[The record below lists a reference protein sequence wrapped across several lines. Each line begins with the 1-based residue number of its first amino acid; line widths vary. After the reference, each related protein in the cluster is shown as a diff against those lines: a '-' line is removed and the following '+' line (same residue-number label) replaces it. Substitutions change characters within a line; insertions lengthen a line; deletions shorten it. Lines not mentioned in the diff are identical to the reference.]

1 MSLNQAATQYGSAI
15 QTAGMGLE
23 ATGAY
28 FEAKVNKTLLK
39 SKANIADINARTT
52 ELAAESAM
60 SAGRTAKAKSDL
72 EYGAIKAGQKVGMA
86 ANMLDLG
93 SVTSQNVLNSTD
105 YIKEVDSDIIMANA
119 AKQAWGLRIDAT
131 NQRNEALGYRA
142 EAKGISPFMSAAKSL
157 LGSAQRTAASRS
169 RADAAQNGVARETI
183 PGLPWTTSGSPR
195 PKSMGGGTY

>member
-1 MSLNQAATQYGSAI
+1 MSVPEGYGTSM
-15 QTAGMGLE
+15 QMAGAGLE

-39 SKANIADINARTT
+39 SKANMAEINARLTD
-52 ELAAESAM
+52 LSADSAL

-72 EYGAIKAGQKVGMA
+72 EYGALKSSQKVGMA

-105 YIKEVDSDIIMANA
+105 YLKEVDSDIITGNA
-119 AKQAWGLRIDAT
+119 AKQAWGLRMDAT

-142 EAKGISPFMSAAKSL
+142 EAKGINPFMSAAKSL
-157 LGSAQRTAASRS
+157 LGSAQRTAASRG

-195 PKSMGGGTY
+195 PKYMGGGTY